1 MTTFADRTARI
12 RTFTALVD
20 AAIRTDE
27 TEEKYVAIRKAA
39 AFEHILEEISRISPS
54 ALDLIEEC
62 FVPFYQ
68 RRLDAAQQ
76 KEATE

>member
-20 AAIRTDE
+20 AAIRAEDH
-27 TEEKYVAIRKAA
+27 EEKYVAIRKAA
-39 AFEHILEEISRISPS
+39 AFEHILEAVARVSPS

-68 RRLDAAQQ
+68 TRLDEAN
-76 KEATE
+76 KETENG